1 MAKGVLA
8 LLGSGET
15 APGMTKIHRSLLS
28 RYETVKAVN
37 IDSPYGF
44 QQNVPQMTEKLVE
57 YFNISL
63 QTKLEPL
70 GFENFEK
77 TSLVNREIFR
87 QKLREANYV
96 FSGPGSPTYALAQW
110 KPMDLGNEL
119 FEVINGGGT
128 VCFSSAAVLTLGAFT
143 APIYEIYKAGSNLYW
158 LEGLDLMKF
167 LGLNC
172 VVIPHFDNA
181 EGGNY
186 DTSAC
191 YLGLK
196 RLVELEE
203 MLPPGTATLGIDEHT
218 AVLIDLEE
226 KTLRVEGRSNAHW
239 RLNGAV
245 KTIHSGE
252 VKSLSELQSIAAD
265 STNNEQQATE
275 IVSVNEIEFLIEQIS
290 PQTSEAVKAV
300 ATLAQLAENGGT
312 GFIEPTSLINALIEI
327 RSVARAAGDYGLS
340 DKIRDVL
347 IDSNIEVSDSQDGI
361 SWRIKEDS

>member
-28 RYETVKAVN
+28 RYKTVKAVN
-37 IDSPYGF
+37 IDTPYGF
-44 QQNVPQMTEKLVE
+44 QQNVPEMTEKLVE

-70 GFENFEK
+70 GFENYEK

-110 KPMDLGNEL
+110 KPIDLGNEL
-119 FEVINGGGT
+119 FELINDGGT

-143 APIYEIYKAGSNLYW
+143 APIYEIYKAGSSLYW
-158 LEGLDLMKF
+158 LEGLDLMKL

-196 RLVELEE
+196 RLIDLEN

-218 AVLIDLEE
+218 AVLIDFEE
-226 KTLRVEGRSNAHW
+226 KTLQVEGRGNAYW
-239 RLNGAV
+239 RRSGSLKIMKAGE
-245 KTIHSGE
+245 KHSLTDLIETGNSHI
-252 VKSLSELQSIAAD
+252 VGSKHLSD
-265 STNNEQQATE
+265 TNP
-275 IVSVNEIEFLIEQIS
+275 ISDIDFLIEQIS
-290 PQTSEAVKAV
+290 PQTDEAIKAV
-300 ATLAQLAENGGT
+300 AALAQLAERGGE
-312 GFIEPTSLINALIEI
+312 GFINPTSLINALIEI
-327 RSVARAAGDYGLS
+327 RVSARTAGDYSLS
-340 DKIRDVL
+340 DKIRDLLV
-347 IDSNIEVSDSQDGI
+347 DSNIEVSDTPRGI
-361 SWRIKEDS
+361 TWKFKNN

>member
-44 QQNVPQMTEKLVE
+44 QQNVPEMTEKLVE

-70 GFENFEK
+70 GFENYEK

-143 APIYEIYKAGSNLYW
+143 APIYEIYKAGSSLYW
-158 LEGLDLMKF
+158 LDGLDLMKL

-196 RLVELEE
+196 RLVELED
-203 MLPPGTATLGIDEHT
+203 MLPTGTATLGIDEHT

-226 KTLRVEGRSNAHW
+226 KILRVEGRSNAHW
-239 RLNGAV
+239 RMNGAI

-252 VKSLSELQSIAAD
+252 VISLLELQNITVD
-265 STNNEQQATE
+265 PIINDQQTAE
-275 IVSVNEIEFLIEQIS
+275 IVSKNEIELLIERIS

-327 RSVARAAGDYGLS
+327 RSVARTAGDYGLS

-347 IDSNIEVSDSQDGI
+347 IESNIEVSDSQDGI
-361 SWRIKEDS
+361 SWRIKEGS

>member
-37 IDSPYGF
+37 IDTPYGF
-44 QQNVPQMTEKLVE
+44 QQNVPEMTEKLVE

-70 GFENFEK
+70 GFKDYEN
-77 TSLVNREIFR
+77 TSAVNREIFR
-87 QKLREANYV
+87 QKLREANYI

-119 FEVINGGGT
+119 FKIINDGGT

-143 APIYEIYKAGSNLYW
+143 APIYEIYKAGSDLYW
-158 LEGLDLMKF
+158 LEGLDLLKL

-196 RLVELEE
+196 RLVDLED
-203 MLPPGTATLGIDEHT
+203 MLPPGTATLGID
-218 AVLIDLEE
+218 AVSYTHLTLPTI
-226 KTLRVEGRSNAHW
+226 LRV
-239 RLNGAV
+239 
-245 KTIHSGE
+245 
-252 VKSLSELQSIAAD
+252 
-265 STNNEQQATE
+265 
-275 IVSVNEIEFLIEQIS
+275 
-290 PQTSEAVKAV
+290 
-300 ATLAQLAENGGT
+300 
-312 GFIEPTSLINALIEI
+312 
-327 RSVARAAGDYGLS
+327 
-340 DKIRDVL
+340 
-347 IDSNIEVSDSQDGI
+347 
-361 SWRIKEDS
+361 

>member
-1 MAKGVLA
+1 MAKGLLA

-28 RYETVKAVN
+28 RYETMKAVN
-37 IDSPYGF
+37 IDTPYGF
-44 QQNVPQMTEKLVE
+44 QQNVPEMTEKLIE

-70 GFENFEK
+70 GFESYER
-77 TSLVNREIFR
+77 TSPVNREIFR

-96 FSGPGSPTYALAQW
+96 FSGPGSPTYALSQW

-119 FEVINGGGT
+119 FKIINAGGT

-143 APIYEIYKAGSNLYW
+143 APIYEIYKAGSSLYW
-158 LEGLDLMKF
+158 LEGLDLLKL

-196 RLVELEE
+196 RLVDLED

-252 VKSLSELQSIAAD
+252 VISILELQNISVDSII
-265 STNNEQQATE
+265 NEQETSE
-275 IVSVNEIEFLIEQIS
+275 IVSVNEIQFLIEQIS
-290 PQTSEAVKAV
+290 PQTSEAEKAV
-300 ATLAQLAENGGT
+300 AALAFLAERGSEGKIEAENLVEMLLKIRSEARANGNYQL
-312 GFIEPTSLINALIEI
+312 SDEI
-327 RSVARAAGDYGLS
+327 RNSLNSSKILISDS
-340 DKIRDVL
+340 DKGTTWI
-347 IDSNIEVSDSQDGI
+347 ID
-361 SWRIKEDS
+361 ED